1 MKKAALFPLVA
12 GVMVWAAA
20 CGEKPVPEKPVAETE
35 ITPAQEATPA
45 AAGRLESTPA
55 ASADPLAAEWDGG
68 RISLSQI
75 DNILAPRMAQIVEYA
90 SGTARLEEIVASE
103 RRKTLD
109 VLLENYLLI
118 QEAFSRKLSVTP
130 AKKDELLR
138 GFRGKYETGEQ
149 YQNALRQAGQT
160 EAGLVQI
167 LSNIELSRL
176 CIEDEQ
182 KKIQRGIT
190 PEVMREFYDQHTEEY
205 CTQPGTSKVNWVVIQ
220 AGEKRTLEEAESL
233 ARKLHGEVRQ
243 KIAGLVGD
251 VTAQRKVLQ
260 EYAKNYS
267 DDFSGKYN
275 YGYLFLYHKDPWW
288 SQYSQAFRDQV
299 VKCGVGDLSE
309 VVPVLE
315 NSFGFFL
322 VFEKTPSV
330 VQPFE
335 SEPIQ
340 SILPNL
346 MLKLKMDDWRES
358 LKKKYHV
365 KLYEETLKRPRT
377 VPLAPTPTRP

>member
-1 MKKAALFPLVA
+1 MMKVKLFLLAA
-12 GVMVWAAA
+12 GVIVWAAA
-20 CGEKPVPEKPVAETE
+20 CGEKPAPEKESVS
-35 ITPAQEATPA
+35 TPA
-45 AAGRLESTPA
+45 AAVRLDATPVT
-55 ASADPLAAEWDGG
+55 SGDPLVAEWDGG
-68 RISLSQI
+68 KIYLSQI

-90 SGTARLEEIVASE
+90 SGTPRLEEIVASE

-118 QEAFSRKLSVTP
+118 QEAFARQLSVTP

-138 GFRGKYETGEQ
+138 GFRGKYETEEQ
-149 YQNALRQAGQT
+149 YSNALREAGQT

-182 KKIQRGIT
+182 KKIQQGIT
-190 PEVMREFYDQHTEEY
+190 PEVMRAFYDQHTEEY

-233 ARKLHGEVRQ
+233 ARKLHGEV
-243 KIAGLVGD
+243 KEKTAGLVGD

-309 VVPVLE
+309 VVPVLD

-322 VFEKTPSV
+322 VFDKTPSV

-346 MLKLKMDDWRES
+346 MLKLKMDEWRDS
-358 LKKKYHV
+358 LKEKYHV
-365 KLYEETLKRPRT
+365 KLHEESLKRPRAG
-377 VPLAPTPTRP
+377 PPAPAPASS

>member
-1 MKKAALFPLVA
+1 MMKVKLFLLAA
-12 GVMVWAAA
+12 GVIVWAAA
-20 CGEKPVPEKPVAETE
+20 CGEKPAPEKESVS
-35 ITPAQEATPA
+35 TPAPAGTPA
-45 AAGRLESTPA
+45 AAVRLDATPVT
-55 ASADPLAAEWDGG
+55 SGDPLVAEWDGG
-68 RISLSQI
+68 KIYLSQI

-90 SGTARLEEIVASE
+90 SGTPRLEEIVASE

-118 QEAFSRKLSVTP
+118 QEAFARRLSVTP

-138 GFRGKYETGEQ
+138 GFRGKYETEEQ
-149 YQNALRQAGQT
+149 YSNALREAGQT

-182 KKIQRGIT
+182 KKIQQGIT
-190 PEVMREFYDQHTEEY
+190 PEVMRAFYDQHTEEY

-233 ARKLHGEVRQ
+233 ARKLHGEV
-243 KIAGLVGD
+243 KEKTAGLVGD

-309 VVPVLE
+309 VVPVLD

-322 VFEKTPSV
+322 VFDKTPSV

-346 MLKLKMDDWRES
+346 MLKLKMDEWRDS
-358 LKKKYHV
+358 LKEKYHV
-365 KLYEETLKRPRT
+365 KLHEESLKRPRA
-377 VPLAPTPTRP
+377 VPPAPAPASS

>member
-1 MKKAALFPLVA
+1 MMKVKLFLLAA
-12 GVMVWAAA
+12 GVIVWAAA
-20 CGEKPVPEKPVAETE
+20 CGEKPAPEKESVS
-35 ITPAQEATPA
+35 TPAPAGTPA
-45 AAGRLESTPA
+45 AAVRLDATPVT
-55 ASADPLAAEWDGG
+55 SGDPLVAEWDGG
-68 RISLSQI
+68 KIYLSQI

-90 SGTARLEEIVASE
+90 SGTPRLEEIVASE

-118 QEAFSRKLSVTP
+118 QEAFARQLSVTP

-138 GFRGKYETGEQ
+138 GFRGKYETEEQ
-149 YQNALRQAGQT
+149 YSNALRQAGQT

-182 KKIQRGIT
+182 KKIQQGIT
-190 PEVMREFYDQHTEEY
+190 PEVMRAFYDQHTEEY

-233 ARKLHGEVRQ
+233 ARKLHGEV
-243 KIAGLVGD
+243 KEKTAGLVGD

-309 VVPVLE
+309 VVPVLD

-322 VFEKTPSV
+322 VFDKTPSV

-346 MLKLKMDDWRES
+346 MLKLKMDEWRDR
-358 LKKKYHV
+358 LKEKYHV
-365 KLYEETLKRPRT
+365 KLHEESLKRPRA
-377 VPLAPTPTRP
+377 VPPAPAPASS

>member
-1 MKKAALFPLVA
+1 MMKVKLFLLAA
-12 GVMVWAAA
+12 GVTVWAAA
-20 CGEKPVPEKPVAETE
+20 CGEKPVPEKASVSTPVPAP
-35 ITPAQEATPA
+35 TPAAAVKLDATPA
-45 AAGRLESTPA
+45 APG
-55 ASADPLAAEWDGG
+55 DPLAAEWDGG
-68 RISLSQI
+68 KIYLSQI

-90 SGTARLEEIVASE
+90 SGTTRLEEIVASE

-118 QEAFSRKLSVTP
+118 QEAFARRLSVTP

-138 GFRGKYETGEQ
+138 GFRGKYETEEQ
-149 YQNALRQAGQT
+149 YKNALRQAGQT
-160 EAGLVQI
+160 EAGLAQI

-182 KKIQRGIT
+182 KKIQQSIT
-190 PEVMREFYDQHTEEY
+190 PEVMRAFYDQHTEEY

-220 AGEKRTLEEAESL
+220 AGEKRTLEEAEGL
-233 ARKLHGEVRQ
+233 ARKLHGEVKE

-288 SQYSQAFRDQV
+288 SSYSQAFRDQV
-299 VKCGVGDLSE
+299 VKRGVGDLSD
-309 VVPVLE
+309 VVPVLD

-322 VFEKTPSV
+322 VFDKTPSV

-335 SEPIQ
+335 SDPIQ

-346 MLKLKMDDWRES
+346 MLKLKMDEWRDR
-358 LKKKYHV
+358 LKEKYRV
-365 KLYEETLKRPRT
+365 KLHEESLKRPRT
-377 VPLAPTPTRP
+377 VPPASTPASS

>member
-1 MKKAALFPLVA
+1 MMKVKLFLLAA
-12 GVMVWAAA
+12 GVIVWAAA
-20 CGEKPVPEKPVAETE
+20 CGEKPAPEKESVS
-35 ITPAQEATPA
+35 TPA
-45 AAGRLESTPA
+45 AAVRLDATPVT
-55 ASADPLAAEWDGG
+55 SGDPLVAEWDGG
-68 RISLSQI
+68 KIYLSQI

-90 SGTARLEEIVASE
+90 SGTPRLEEIVASE

-118 QEAFSRKLSVTP
+118 QEAFARQLSVTP

-138 GFRGKYETGEQ
+138 GFRGKYETEEQ
-149 YQNALRQAGQT
+149 YSNALREAGQT

-182 KKIQRGIT
+182 KKIQQGIT
-190 PEVMREFYDQHTEEY
+190 PEVMRAFYDQHTEEY

-233 ARKLHGEVRQ
+233 ARKLHGEV
-243 KIAGLVGD
+243 KEKTAGLVGD

-309 VVPVLE
+309 VVPVLD

-322 VFEKTPSV
+322 VFDKTPSV

-346 MLKLKMDDWRES
+346 MLKLKMDEWRDS
-358 LKKKYHV
+358 LKEKYHV
-365 KLYEETLKRPRT
+365 KLHEESLKRPRA
-377 VPLAPTPTRP
+377 VPPAPAPASS

>member
-1 MKKAALFPLVA
+1 MMKVKLFLLAA
-12 GVMVWAAA
+12 GVIVWAAA
-20 CGEKPVPEKPVAETE
+20 CGEKPAPEKESVS
-35 ITPAQEATPA
+35 TPAPAGTPA
-45 AAGRLESTPA
+45 AAVRLDATPVT
-55 ASADPLAAEWDGG
+55 SGDPLVAEWDGG
-68 RISLSQI
+68 KIYLSQI

-90 SGTARLEEIVASE
+90 SGTPRLEEIVASE

-118 QEAFSRKLSVTP
+118 QEAFARRLSVTP

-138 GFRGKYETGEQ
+138 GFRGKYETEEQ
-149 YQNALRQAGQT
+149 YKNALRQAGQT

-182 KKIQRGIT
+182 KKIQQGIT
-190 PEVMREFYDQHTEEY
+190 PEVMRAFYDQHTEEY

-233 ARKLHGEVRQ
+233 ARKLHGEV
-243 KIAGLVGD
+243 KEKTAGLVGD

-309 VVPVLE
+309 VVPVLD

-322 VFEKTPSV
+322 VFDKTPSV

-346 MLKLKMDDWRES
+346 MLKLKMDEWRDR
-358 LKKKYHV
+358 LKEKYHV
-365 KLYEETLKRPRT
+365 KLHEESLKRPRT
-377 VPLAPTPTRP
+377 VPPAPASS